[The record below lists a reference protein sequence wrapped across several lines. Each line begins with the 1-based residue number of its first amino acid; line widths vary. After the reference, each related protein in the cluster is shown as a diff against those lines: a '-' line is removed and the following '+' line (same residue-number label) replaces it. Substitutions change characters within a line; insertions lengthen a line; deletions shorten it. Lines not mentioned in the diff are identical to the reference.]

1 MTAESLP
8 RSHKPFASHK
18 RGTVQFR
25 LNQELSTD
33 VLGRVLRS
41 ESLES
46 MRRRQGGFFYAR
58 VPYEIPFLPD
68 GMASN
73 KQHSGDHT
81 LRERLSDV
89 MTYSKRLWSK
99 DIAVHGLATTYLYSK
114 KNVERKTPDAVSLQ
128 LLFDEE
134 DHQRLLTMLK
144 HLMGG
149 QKLTANDEHD
159 YRLTPNV
166 ILPVPQI
173 EVPAEDEI
181 NISSDPTIVSLVSLQ
196 NVVTK
201 LNRSASESEKCMGA
215 LEVPATFHAPRQ

>member
-8 RSHKPFASHK
+8 RSHKPSASHEHGSV
-18 RGTVQFR
+18 RFR
-25 LNQELSTD
+25 LNEELSTN
-33 VLGRVLRS
+33 VLGRVLQNRS
-41 ESLES
+41 YEF

-89 MTYSKRLWSK
+89 QTYSRRLWTK
-99 DIAVHGLATTYLYSK
+99 DIAVHGLATTYLYGQN
-114 KNVERKTPDAVSLQ
+114 NVDRKTPDAVSLQ

-173 EVPAEDEI
+173 EVPEEDEI
-181 NISSDPTIVSLVSLQ
+181 SISSNPTIVSLASLQ

-201 LNRSASESEKCMGA
+201 LNQSADESKKGMGA
-215 LEVPATFHAPRQ
+215 LEVPAFFHAPRQ